1 MASRQRSVVNWEK
14 ETKKG
19 AHLFAHTFLEDG
31 DTVIMRSWCERA
43 GQRRIGFSEVA
54 AGVRRGND

>member
-1 MASRQRSVVNWEK
+1 MNWKK

-19 AHLFAHTFLEDG
+19 AYLFAYTFLEDG
-31 DTVIMRSWCERA
+31 DTVIMRNWCERA
-43 GQRRIGFSEVA
+43 GQCRIGFGEVA

>member
-1 MASRQRSVVNWEK
+1 MNWKK

-19 AHLFAHTFLEDG
+19 AYLFAYTFLEDG

-43 GQRRIGFSEVA
+43 GQCRIGFGEVA